1 MSIETET
8 ESALKGIL
16 ETAVQTKDFV
26 LEQAPDVIHQL
37 LMYTVAESILTI
49 AAFLLVSFI
58 SYKAVFKWS
67 CQELEY
73 DGSWRIGKAT
83 CAAAGG
89 LASFIFFILFLE
101 ALSVLTKVLI
111 APKLF
116 ILEYAARL
124 VS

>member
-8 ESALKGIL
+8 ENALKAIL

-37 LMYTVAESILTI
+37 LMYTVAQSILTMVL
-49 AAFLLVSFI
+49 FLLVSFI

-67 CQELEY
+67 CQELACDE
-73 DGSWRIGKAT
+73 WKAGKLS
-83 CAAAGG
+83 CFVVGG
-89 LASFIFFILFLE
+89 VCSAFFFMKSVLSILI
-101 ALSVLTKVLI
+101 LTKVLI

-116 ILEYAARL
+116 ILEYAAKL
-124 VS
+124 VG